1 VHAEGGD
8 REANVHD
15 DASGIRKPPLTF
27 GDRFAEQVLRRESQI
42 VVGLDPDPMRLWSDA
57 VELMGGVDKGSAPP
71 AARAA
76 RAVARHCELV
86 IDAVAAECAFV
97 KPQLACFERLGAP
110 GWAALARVVEI
121 AQASGLLVIADAK
134 RGDIDVTAR
143 AYAQAFLGETET
155 PFGTV
160 SGLGADAMTLSP
172 LLGTDSLLPYIDAA
186 RPRARGLFVLTRNS
200 NPSAAEFQ
208 DLEVGGGPDSTLSAR
223 FAEMIARVGRDGV
236 GSHGIADIGAVIG
249 ATAPHKMARLRA
261 LMPHTPVLVPG
272 VGAQGGQI
280 SDLAPLFEIGPAGAV
295 INSSRGIV
303 NAYEKRGGK
312 PADAARSEAASLR
325 EQAWNLSAP
334 SH

>member
-1 VHAEGGD
+1 VHAESGD

-15 DASGIRKPPLTF
+15 DASEIRKPPLTF
-27 GDRFAEQVLRRESQI
+27 GDRFVEQVLRRESQI
-42 VVGLDPDPMRLWSDA
+42 VLGLDPDPMRLWSDA
-57 VELMGGVDKGSAPP
+57 VELMGGADKGSAPP

-110 GWAALARVVEI
+110 GWAALARVIEH

-134 RGDIDVTAR
+134 RGDIDVTAK

-172 LLGTDSLLPYIDAA
+172 LLGTDSLLPYLDAA
-186 RPRARGLFVLTRNS
+186 RPRGRGLFVLTRNS

-208 DLEVGGGPDSTLSAR
+208 DLEIGGQAATLSER
-223 FAEMIARVGRDGV
+223 FAEMIARVGHDGV
-236 GSHGIADIGAVIG
+236 GRHGIADVGAVIG
-249 ATAPHKMARLRA
+249 ATAPHKMARLRE
-261 LMPHTPVLVPG
+261 LMPQTPVLVPG

-280 SDLAPLFEIGPAGAV
+280 ADLAPLFEIGPAGAV

-303 NAYEKRGGK
+303 NAYEKRGGE
-312 PADAARSEAASLR
+312 PAEAARHEAASLR
-325 EQAWNLSAP
+325 AQAWDLSAP
-334 SH
+334 SR